1 MLTDSEEERKELEKI
16 KLDIIKYLQLKDEPL
31 TIMQLS
37 YGTKYAKQYCDEA
50 MVLLIAENKCKRK
63 EINKNTIVFSLVST
77 EQLMAGENMELVMN
91 LLQVETDDQELD
103 VQIAQLEKDIKEIK
117 LQPTTQEI

>member
-1 MLTDSEEERKELEKI
+1 MLTDSEEERKELQKI

-77 EQLMAGENMELVMN
+77 EQ
-91 LLQVETDDQELD
+91 
-103 VQIAQLEKDIKEIK
+103 
-117 LQPTTQEI
+117 

>member
-1 MLTDSEEERKELEKI
+1 
-16 KLDIIKYLQLKDEPL
+16 
-31 TIMQLS
+31 
-37 YGTKYAKQYCDEA
+37 

-103 VQIAQLEKDIKEIK
+103 VQIA
-117 LQPTTQEI
+117 

>member
-1 MLTDSEEERKELEKI
+1 
-16 KLDIIKYLQLKDEPL
+16 
-31 TIMQLS
+31 
-37 YGTKYAKQYCDEA
+37 
-50 MVLLIAENKCKRK
+50 
-63 EINKNTIVFSLVST
+63 
-77 EQLMAGENMELVMN
+77 MELVMN